1 MTQSSLCV
9 ENITLAVGGEQIV
22 GLGEKEAAKLLRLS
36 GSASR
41 EVTVIWTRVGRSVGC
56 GLERE
61 TSEGELQRPR
71 PERLESQSS
80 HD

>member
-1 MTQSSLCV
+1 M
-9 ENITLAVGGEQIV
+9 
-22 GLGEKEAAKLLRLS
+22 GLGEKEAAKLLRLL

-61 TSEGELQRPR
+61 RSGGEL
-71 PERLESQSS
+71 
-80 HD
+80 